1 MPIKPPTPENSIRY
15 DLCESV
21 MQKIDTDIEVTVK
34 QEGACESYRVITA
47 DRLTTAER
55 GFICKE
61 YLEADWKE
69 VTSITS
75 AENGERPG
83 LLMFTLIP

>member
-1 MPIKPPTPENSIRY
+1 MPISPPDKIRY
-15 DLCESV
+15 DLCEIV
-21 MQKIDTDIEVTVK
+21 MQKIDSDVEVTIHE
-34 QEGACESYRVITA
+34 EGSCENYRVVVR
-47 DRLTTAER
+47 DELTQEER
-55 GFICKE
+55 DFICKE

-69 VTSITS
+69 VTSKTS